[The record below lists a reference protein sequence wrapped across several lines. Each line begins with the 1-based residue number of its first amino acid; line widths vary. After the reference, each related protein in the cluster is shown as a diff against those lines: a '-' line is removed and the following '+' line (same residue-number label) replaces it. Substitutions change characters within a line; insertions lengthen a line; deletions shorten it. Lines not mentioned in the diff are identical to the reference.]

1 MPPKVVRGFLR
12 SRRADFRPKLSSA
25 VYSKPKELKYLIH
38 KPVYSATSK
47 SPIIRG
53 IDVMITRGV
62 RRVPITGSKNELL
75 GMVTATDV
83 VNFLGG
89 GDYYKIVK
97 SKHKGRFFSA
107 LYEPLESIMSRDV
120 VCADLSDTFS
130 SVLEKT
136 ILKNHGA
143 IPIVGRSKRLV
154 GIITEYDVV
163 RYLSGR
169 TMTEKVRDHMTRNP
183 LFASP
188 NISIRS
194 AARLMVS
201 NGFRRIPLKKKDEVV
216 GMVTTVDIV
225 RYIGEGSAFRRL
237 LLDEM
242 DRVMSVPVSEIMR
255 TGVVFVKSDLS
266 LGDAAPLISGSGVG
280 AVLAE
285 EDGDAVGILTERDL
299 LTALAIE

>member
-1 MPPKVVRGFLR
+1 MW
-12 SRRADFRPKLSSA
+12 STSS
-25 VYSKPKELKYLIH
+25 
-38 KPVYSATSK
+38 
-47 SPIIRG
+47 
-53 IDVMITRGV
+53 
-62 RRVPITGSKNELL
+62 
-75 GMVTATDV
+75 
-83 VNFLGG
+83 GG

-120 VCADLSDTFS
+120 VCADLSDSFS
-130 SVLEKT
+130 SVLEKM
-136 ILKNHGA
+136 ILKKHGA
-143 IPIVGRSKRLV
+143 IPVVGRSKTLV

-169 TMTEKVRDHMTRNP
+169 IMTERVRDHMTRNP

-201 NGFRRIPLKKKDEVV
+201 NGFRRLPLKRKDEVV

-242 DRVMSVPVSEIMR
+242 DRVLSVPVSEIMR
-255 TGVVFVKSDLS
+255 TGVISVKNDLS
-266 LGDAAPLISGSGVG
+266 LGDAAPLITNSGVG
-280 AVLAE
+280 AVLVK